1 MFFGGTT
8 PTLRLGGLGARAPG
22 LPARQETGMTHATA
36 PTTPDPAIPGA
47 DHDAARPIWRAAVAT
62 VADKARQALPQC
74 HSRIERAVAL
84 VLAGAV
90 EIFPDGTARVASQS
104 ESETTYRVV
113 NGQCPC
119 PDGSKAP
126 QGLCKHRLA
135 HQIARQALALAEPDP
150 ADAPPPAPPPATPPP
165 PASPGTRGTHA
176 TSPTPPQLIA
186 DEVEKADR
194 ACQAAVAQTLPV
206 YWGFLTFL
214 SQRKRVGGTKD
225 HPVYATIRLPYLGVD
240 GRLQM
245 AHDEH
250 RAHGELLTIH
260 TEFVREPDSGQ
271 LLCRALVTSPLR
283 GTATAHAR
291 VFVHG
296 SGVDASNPCENGETS
311 AVGRALGFLG
321 YGLYGT
327 GIASAEEVLQAQAA
341 REAQDA
347 PDDTSASDTPAPA
360 DIPRSGQGKPPSE
373 RQRAL
378 IRTLLQE
385 QGASEDTI
393 TTRLA
398 AVATRHDASR
408 LIDDLRAQTAYAVCP
423 AHTTGG
429 LSYGS
434 HE

>member
-1 MFFGGTT
+1 
-8 PTLRLGGLGARAPG
+8 
-22 LPARQETGMTHATA
+22 MTHATA
-36 PTTPDPAIPGA
+36 PTTPDP
-47 DHDAARPIWRAAVAT
+47 DVARPTWRVAVTA

-90 EIFPDGTARVASQS
+90 EVFPDGTARVASQR

-119 PDGSKAP
+119 PDVSKAP

-135 HQIARQALALAEPDP
+135 HQIARQALALAEPVP
-150 ADAPPPAPPPATPPP
+150 ADATPPAPPAPPPP
-165 PASPGTRGTHA
+165 PASSGTRGTHA
-176 TSPTPPQLIA
+176 TPPTPPQLIA

-291 VFVHG
+291 VFVNG

-341 REAQDA
+341 RDAQDA
-347 PDDTSASDTPAPA
+347 PDEVSASATPAPPA
-360 DIPRSGQGKPPSE
+360 GTPRSGQGKPPSE

-378 IRTLLQE
+378 MRTLLYE

-398 AVATRHDASR
+398 AVATSHDASR
-408 LIDDLRAQTAYAVCP
+408 LIDTLRAQAA
-423 AHTTGG
+423 
-429 LSYGS
+429 
-434 HE
+434 